1 MNIECADEINSKD
14 DLADFVERLRLNL
27 LNHPDEWENPDLE
40 RFLAAMGAWVRSMDM
55 YVKNSSDNDLVNPSW
70 STFAKILM
78 ASKFYE

>member
-1 MNIECADEINSKD
+1 MNIERADEINSKD

-55 YVKNSSDNDLVNPSW
+55 YVKNSSDNDLVNPGW
-70 STFAKILM
+70 GTFAKILM